1 MGGKGKKNI
10 TINTTIAIQYNTIPN
25 KTFNLHLFVI
35 WKMMMIMI
43 IMMRKNTKRVFEGKG
58 EI

>member
-1 MGGKGKKNI
+1 M
-10 TINTTIAIQYNTIPN
+10 TIPN
-25 KTFNLHLFVI
+25 KALNLHLFVI
-35 WKMMMIMI
+35 WKMTMVMI

>member
-10 TINTTIAIQYNTIPN
+10 TINTAIANNTIPN

-35 WKMMMIMI
+35 WKMMMVMI
-43 IMMRKNTKRVFEGKG
+43 IMMRKNTKRVFEGKVKK
-58 EI
+58 